1 MRNFCIL
8 FIVAISIALSSC
20 NEKELICPSDNSI
33 LVFSTEAEF
42 NTELQKVSNMSL
54 DEQIAYAK
62 EKGYSSFGV
71 ECSKFYKSIDFEGFK
86 SKSELEKFVKE
97 NSKYIEV
104 VEDEYGEFSVEQK
117 FNSRNDRIFLNSNH
131 VYQIGTLVYNAFDE
145 GTAIVDSENT
155 DLIYEIGDN
164 VDFFKQDERFV
175 FESNFNESDA
185 SVLIKI
191 L

>member
-1 MRNFCIL
+1 
-8 FIVAISIALSSC
+8 
-20 NEKELICPSDNSI
+20 
-33 LVFSTEAEF
+33 
-42 NTELQKVSNMSL
+42 MSL

-131 VYQIGTLVYNAFDE
+131 VYQIGNKVHKAFDE

-155 DLIYEIGDN
+155 DLI
-164 VDFFKQDERFV
+164 
-175 FESNFNESDA
+175 
-185 SVLIKI
+185 
-191 L
+191 